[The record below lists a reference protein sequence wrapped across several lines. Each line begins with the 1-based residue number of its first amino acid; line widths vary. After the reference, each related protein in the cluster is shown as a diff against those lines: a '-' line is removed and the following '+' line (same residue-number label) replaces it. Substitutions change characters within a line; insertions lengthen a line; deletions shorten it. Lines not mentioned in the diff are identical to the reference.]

1 MKIERIG
8 FMTPGDMGQ
17 AVAMQ
22 LKNKGF
28 AVCTALDKR
37 SDRSRTMAAE
47 AGLTDVGSIAR
58 LTAESDLVMSVMNP
72 GAALEFAREAA
83 AAIKTQSRKP
93 VFIDCNAVAPDTM
106 REIDAVMKEAGA
118 RCLDGGLIGP
128 PPRGKAKVNLYVS
141 GPGAGDLAQLAND
154 QLRVHILGERFGD
167 ASAVKMCYGAFN
179 KGTQGLMLETLMAA
193 QRLGVYEELEKQ
205 LLSSRADQY
214 NALLDALPLLPPKA
228 YRWVPEML
236 EIARTFEGVG
246 MTPRI
251 FQGEADMFEL
261 VADTPLG
268 RETPENRD
276 KSRTGRDV
284 IKQLA
289 GAPRK

>member
-1 MKIERIG
+1 
-8 FMTPGDMGQ
+8 
-17 AVAMQ
+17 
-22 LKNKGF
+22 
-28 AVCTALDKR
+28 
-37 SDRSRTMAAE
+37 
-47 AGLTDVGSIAR
+47 
-58 LTAESDLVMSVMNP
+58 
-72 GAALEFAREAA
+72 
-83 AAIKTQSRKP
+83 
-93 VFIDCNAVAPDTM
+93 
-106 REIDAVMKEAGA
+106 
-118 RCLDGGLIGP
+118 
-128 PPRGKAKVNLYVS
+128 VNLYVS

-205 LLSSRADQY
+205 LLSSRPDQY

-276 KSRTGRDV
+276 KSRTGKDV